1 MKKLSFNLNVAKMG
15 TINNEI
21 SLSDDQL
28 KFLISTPYKYMS
40 AADQLKAIERYSKF
54 LIVLIINLE
63 NNLFDR
69 KTG

>member
-1 MKKLSFNLNVAKMG
+1 MG